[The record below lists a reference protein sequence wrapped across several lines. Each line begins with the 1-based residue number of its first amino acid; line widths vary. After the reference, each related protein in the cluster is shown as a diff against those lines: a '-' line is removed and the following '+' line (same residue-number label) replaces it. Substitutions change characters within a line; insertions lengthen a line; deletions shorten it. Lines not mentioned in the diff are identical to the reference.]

1 MANPTSNFNWQMPTA
16 SDLVTDLP
24 ADFEVFGQAVDTSLA
39 DLKGGTT
46 GQVLSKTSG
55 TDMDFTW
62 VDTDDTNAIQNAI
75 VDAKGDLIAAS
86 AADTPARLAVG
97 NNGETLVADSSAS
110 TGLSYQANFAAGKNK
125 IINGDFGIWQR
136 GTSFTSI
143 ANLSYTADRFSEA
156 HDGTG
161 TVNVTRQAF
170 TPGTAPVAGYEGSYF
185 YRQAVTSSGTTTFFQ
200 TAQKIE
206 DVTTYAG
213 QTVKVSFW
221 AKADSARTGLVYGDQ
236 LFGSGGSAQV
246 QLDVNYFAMTTSWQR
261 FSFTYSIPSI
271 AGKTIGTG
279 SSLAFYFRNGGT
291 VSGATIDLWG
301 IQVEPGSV
309 TTAFQTATG
318 TIQGELAACQRYY
331 EVSYEMGTVAGTST
345 AEGMFI
351 VSAASDGGS
360 NVVVTIPLQVAKRT
374 PAYTVSVYTDTGVS
388 GKWLYSRSGVGDTQV
403 TPSVDLTSETHFRL
417 YCAVGSAWVPTLIK
431 GQYTVSAEL

>member
-1 MANPTSNFNWQMPTA
+1 MATTTPNYGWTVPTS
-16 SDLVTDLP
+16 SDLVKNGATAIETLGDSVDASLWSSGL
-24 ADFEVFGQAVDTSLA
+24 GQAA
-39 DLKGGTT
+39 
-46 GQVLSKTSG
+46 
-55 TDMDFTW
+55 
-62 VDTDDTNAIQNAI
+62 
-75 VDAKGDLIAAS
+75 
-86 AADTPARLAVG
+86 
-97 NNGETLVADSSAS
+97 
-110 TGLSYQANFAAGKNK
+110 KNK
-125 IINGDFGIWQR
+125 IINGNFGIWQR

-143 ANLSYTADRFSEA
+143 ANLSYTADRFYEA

-206 DVTTYAG
+206 DVTTFAG

-279 SSLAFYFRNGGT
+279 SSVAFYFRNGGT
-291 VSGATIDLWG
+291 TAGATIDLWG
-301 IQVEPGSV
+301 IQVEAGS
-309 TTAFQTATG
+309 TATPFQTATG

-331 EVSYEMGTVAGTST
+331 WRVNSSEGSNYSPMIYGYSRSTTSVSGQITFPVKMRVSPTSLDTANLAFLYGAGTVTSMSSLSLDLT
-345 AEGMFI
+345 NP
-351 VSAASDGGS
+351 SAASITS
-360 NVVVTIPLQVAKRT
+360 TVASMT
-374 PAYTVSVYTDTGVS
+374 ANLPGFIVANNSS
-388 GKWLYSRSGVGDTQV
+388 
-403 TPSVDLTSETHFRL
+403 
-417 YCAVGSAWVPTLIK
+417 SAFI
-431 GQYTVSAEL
+431 GFNAEL

>member
-1 MANPTSNFNWQMPTA
+1 MATTTPNYGWTVPTS
-16 SDLVTDLP
+16 SDLVKNGAT
-24 ADFEVFGQAVDTSLA
+24 
-39 DLKGGTT
+39 
-46 GQVLSKTSG
+46 
-55 TDMDFTW
+55 
-62 VDTDDTNAIQNAI
+62 AIETLGDS
-75 VDAKGDLIAAS
+75 VDASLW
-86 AADTPARLAVG
+86 
-97 NNGETLVADSSAS
+97 SS
-110 TGLSYQANFAAGKNK
+110 GLGQAGKNK
-125 IINGDFGIWQR
+125 IINGNFGIWQR

-143 ANLSYTADRFSEA
+143 ANLSYTADRFYEA

-206 DVTTYAG
+206 DVTTFAG

-271 AGKTIGTG
+271 TGKTIGTG

-301 IQVEPGSV
+301 IQVEAGSV
-309 TTAFQTATG
+309 ATAFQTATG
-318 TIQGELAACQRYY
+318 TIQGELAACQRYLPAFIGQGNSFLGFAKSTTGSSVY
-331 EVSYEMGTVAGTST
+331 FKLPTTARVAPTGITVQGLASFNLYNKGYAAGTATAIAFDTCGTDAGYLAVTTTAGSPTIIAGEIDSLQSGNST
-345 AEGMFI
+345 CAILF
-351 VSAASDGGS
+351 
-360 NVVVTIPLQVAKRT
+360 
-374 PAYTVSVYTDTGVS
+374 TG
-388 GKWLYSRSGVGDTQV
+388 
-403 TPSVDLTSETHFRL
+403 
-417 YCAVGSAWVPTLIK
+417 C
-431 GQYTVSAEL
+431 EL